1 MIRFCYIYIQSWK
14 EQKKVKRFLKWNE
27 FQIPFHLNKI
37 KNKPCNVCG
46 KKGKLTCDRCKKIVY
61 CSRNCQ
67 FKDWNTHK
75 LKCKAKSISI
85 VVKKNNN
92 VKTNIENVP
101 IKKKKKRILI

>member
-1 MIRFCYIYIQSWK
+1 MDI
-14 EQKKVKRFLKWNE
+14 
-27 FQIPFHLNKI
+27 
-37 KNKPCNVCG
+37 NKPCKVCG

-85 VVKKNNN
+85 VVKK
-92 VKTNIENVP
+92 K
-101 IKKKKKRILI
+101 